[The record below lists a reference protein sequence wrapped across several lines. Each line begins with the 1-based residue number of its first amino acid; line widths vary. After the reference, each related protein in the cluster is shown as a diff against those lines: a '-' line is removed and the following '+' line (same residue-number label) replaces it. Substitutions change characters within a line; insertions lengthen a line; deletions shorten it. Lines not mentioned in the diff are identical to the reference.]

1 MTLREGFYGVSIAW
15 LAVGAVWFA
24 WLFRTATHLQT
35 IDPEQWRV
43 VDKGR
48 EEMEDEDSEEKFK
61 YFYCF

>member
-1 MTLREGFYGVSIAW
+1 MTLTEGFYGVSIAW

-35 IDPEQWRV
+35 IHPEQWRV

-48 EEMEDEDSEEKFK
+48 DEMEEENSEEKFK

>member
-1 MTLREGFYGVSIAW
+1 M
-15 LAVGAVWFA
+15 WFA

-35 IDPEQWRV
+35 IHPEQWRV

-48 EEMEDEDSEEKFK
+48 DEMEEEDSEEKFK